1 MGKCRCDTADEKI
14 TELKDTAEDITLLQ
28 HRE

>member
-14 TELKDTAEDITLLQ
+14 TELKDTAEDITLQ